1 MMYFDDCE
9 YESSNTNYIFLFSL
23 IMLFSILIFKIYKLQ
38 TQVYDLEAKMDL
50 LKIFVKSK
58 FTEQIKVSF
67 ENRDQHKDD
76 KENIKNE
83 EVTNEKF
90 EKKED
95 KKSLSEIFHDLK
107 VQNEKK
113 IIKEDKEKINDKNDD
128 EKDKDFK
135 EDIKDKDVN
144 EEEEEK
150 KEKVLKKRVKKSRI

>member
-23 IMLFSILIFKIYKLQ
+23 IVLFSILIFKIYTLQ

-50 LKIFVKSK
+50 LKIFVQSK

-67 ENRDQHKDD
+67 ENNQHKED
-76 KENIKNE
+76 KEKDIKNE
-83 EVTNEKF
+83 ITNEKF

-107 VQNEKK
+107 VQDEK
-113 IIKEDKEKINDKNDD
+113 IIKEEDKEKIND

-135 EDIKDKDVN
+135 EDIKDKDD

-150 KEKVLKKRVKKSRI
+150 KEKVLKKHVKKSRI